1 MDDMKL
7 TLATL
12 IATAIADC
20 FAGIEDLPA
29 NTDIAGFLEVPP
41 EKEMGDYAFPCFK
54 LSKLL
59 RKAPPQIAQ
68 ALAQAIDAPE
78 VCEAKQ
84 LGGYLNF
91 FFKRDQFARQTV
103 EKVLAAQGRYGS
115 SDWAK
120 GKTVCIDY
128 SSINIAKRFHIGH
141 LSTTMIGH
149 SLQRIYDYLGYHT
162 VGINH
167 LGDWG
172 TQFGKLIS
180 AYKHWGNQEEVEQGG
195 VEALTRLYVKFH
207 EEAEA
212 EEKSAGTHT
221 LEDEG
226 RAWFKAIED
235 GNPDALKLFNWFK
248 DLTLRDCAKVYEILG
263 VTFDSYAGE
272 SFYNDKMDRVID
284 ELKAKNLLT
293 VSDGASIVDLSDAD
307 MPPCLILKKDGA
319 TLYATRDIAAALYRA
334 DAYHFDKCLYVVAYQ
349 QDLHFRQWFKVVE
362 KMGYPW
368 AKDLVHVAFGM
379 ISYEGQTLS
388 TRKGY
393 VVYLEDLLRRAQEK
407 ALSIIEEKSPNLENK
422 EVVARQVGVGAVI
435 YADLQNNR
443 IKDIDFWWDR
453 ALNFDGETG
462 PYVQYT
468 HARCC
473 SVLRKAVEQVKE
485 AAVTEPKTAAVKPD
499 YAGLEDDWAQDLLRI
514 ISRFPEAI
522 ADAADKNE
530 PSMVTRAVTDVAKA
544 YNKFYYENRILDTE
558 PRVREARLL
567 LTRATQEVIRSGL
580 YLIGME
586 APERM

>member
-1 MDDMKL
+1 MDDMKK
-7 TLATL
+7 TLAAL
-12 IATAIADC
+12 IAGALTQTFEGADGVPD
-20 FAGIEDLPA
+20 AEE
-29 NTDIAGFLEVPP
+29 IAGFLEVPP
-41 EKEMGDYAFPCFK
+41 DADMGDYAFPCFK
-54 LSKLL
+54 LSKAL
-59 RKAPPQIAQ
+59 RKGPPQIAA
-68 ALAQAIDAPE
+68 ALAAAIDAPQ
-78 VCEAKQ
+78 VCTAKQ

-91 FFKRDQFARQTV
+91 FFNREQFAKNTL
-103 EKVLAAQGRYGS
+103 EKVLAAGERFGAS
-115 SDWAK
+115 NLGN

-141 LSTTMIGH
+141 LSTTMIGL
-149 SLQRIYDYLGYHT
+149 SLKRIYDFLGYQT

-180 AYKHWGNQEEVEQGG
+180 AYKRWGDKQEVENGG

-207 EEAEA
+207 EVAEQ
-212 EEKSAGTHT
+212 EEKATGSHA

-226 RAWFKAIED
+226 RAYFKAIED
-235 GNPDALKLFNWFK
+235 GDAEALALFNWFK
-248 DLTLRDCAKVYEILG
+248 EITLRDCARVYDLLG

-272 SFYNDKMDRVID
+272 SFYNDKMDRVLA
-284 ELKAKNLLT
+284 ELRQKNLLT
-293 VSDGASIVDLSDAD
+293 VSDGASIVDLTDD
-307 MPPCLILKKDGA
+307 NMPPCLILKKDGA

-334 DAYHFDKCLYVVAYQ
+334 DTYHFDKCLYVVAYQ

-393 VVYLEDLLRRAQEK
+393 VVYLEELLARAQEK
-407 ALSIIEEKSPNLENK
+407 ALAIIQEKSPNLPDK
-422 EVVARQVGVGAVI
+422 ETVARQVGIGAVI
-435 YADLQNNR
+435 YADLFNNR

-473 SVLRKAVEQVKE
+473 SLLRKAGEQGLSE
-485 AAVTEPKTAAVKPD
+485 TAPD
-499 YAGLEDDWAQDLLRI
+499 YAELADDHAQELLRL
-514 ISRFPEAI
+514 ISRFPEAVL
-522 ADAADKNE
+522 DAADKYE
-530 PSMVTRAVTDVAKA
+530 PSMVTRAVTEIAQA
-544 YNKFYYENRILDTE
+544 YNKFYYENRILEAE
-558 PRVREARLL
+558 PAVRQARIQ
-567 LTRATQEVIRSGL
+567 LTKAARDVIRTGL
-580 YLIGME
+580 YLIGVE